1 MLGYRIIAAQVQ
13 ADARADATGRWAV
26 LLLVLLLLSI
36 VVLSMLVLVLL
47 ARRRRM
53 THSPP
58 ARKAIQTPD
67 PWEEAGR
74 RVRPIDI
81 DDE

>member
-1 MLGYRIIAAQVQ
+1 MLGHLIIAALVQ
-13 ADARADATGRWAV
+13 SDARADATGRWAV
-26 LLLVLLLLSI
+26 LLLVVLLLSI

-58 ARKAIQTPD
+58 ARKTVQTPD

-74 RVRPIDI
+74 RARPIEV